1 VKANGRFENFIFA
14 QINLIGASDIL
25 KQKAKNFKQNSQI
38 LSYCTSG
45 SKKDRR
51 NFPLKANPK
60 ALRSQ
65 VCTEVVI
72 TKKFLILPKIFL
84 ILS

>member
-25 KQKAKNFKQNSQI
+25 RQKAKNFKQNYKI
-38 LSYCTSG
+38 LCYCNSG

-60 ALRSQ
+60 ALQ
-65 VCTEVVI
+65 YKVCIEVVI
-72 TKKFLILPKIFL
+72 TNNFLILPKIF
-84 ILS
+84 